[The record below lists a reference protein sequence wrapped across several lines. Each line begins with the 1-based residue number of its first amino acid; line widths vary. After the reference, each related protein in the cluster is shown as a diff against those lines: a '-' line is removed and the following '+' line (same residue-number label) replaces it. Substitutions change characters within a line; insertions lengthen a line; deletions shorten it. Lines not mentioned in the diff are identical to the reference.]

1 MNKLII
7 VESPTKANTI
17 KKFLGKEYT
26 ILSSYGHI
34 RDLPKSELGVD
45 PEKDFKIKYIIP
57 TKARKNVTLLK
68 KESERADLI
77 FLATDPDREGEAI
90 SWHLIEALKLEGKP
104 YKRITFH
111 EITKEAIDSSL
122 KHPCAI
128 DINLVNAQQARRV
141 LDRIV
146 GYKLSPFLWKKV
158 AKKLSA
164 GRVQSIAIRLIVD
177 REREIL
183 SFIPEEYWSIN
194 AELEKNEKF
203 IAELTKFQ
211 NQNFNKLDIK
221 TKEDAEKIK
230 TELEKAKY
238 KVSKIEKKN
247 LLRHPLPPF
256 TTSTL
261 QQEASKKL
269 GYPSKFTMSVA
280 QKLYEKGLITY
291 HRTDSLTLSEQSL
304 SNAKT
309 FIETEY
315 GSNYYPEKTKRY
327 KAKGRAQEAHEAIR
341 PTNIALTPDKFTG
354 DEKQKKLYKLIW
366 TRFVACQMKDAIFAS
381 TKAVI
386 DTDNEYT
393 LQASGL
399 NLKFDGF
406 LKIYPLKSTE
416 RNIPDLNEGDEP
428 DLIKINTEQHFTQ
441 PPARYNEASLIKEM
455 EENEIGRPATYASI
469 ISTIQ
474 ERNYT
479 NKNEDKR
486 FVPTEIGFAVVDL
499 LKEHFPNIVDI
510 KFTAKMEKDLDY
522 VAKGKQDW
530 IENLRNFYNPFIKNL
545 EKKYQEVQKTVI
557 EDEVSEKQCPKCG
570 KNLVVKM
577 GRFGK
582 FLACP
587 GFPECKH
594 IESLEKNQLKKTGI
608 TCPKCNQAEITEK
621 RTKKGKIFYGCPN
634 WPDCDFALWDKPTKE
649 ICKKCGSIM
658 VEKGKKIKC
667 SNPKCK

>member
-1 MNKLII
+1 MKKLII

-26 ILSSYGHI
+26 VLSSYGHI
-34 RDLPKSELGVD
+34 RDLPKSDLGVD
-45 PEKDFKIKYIIP
+45 PEKDFKVKYVIP
-57 TKARKNVTLLK
+57 TKAKKNVTLLK
-68 KESERADLI
+68 KESENAELV

-90 SWHLIEALKLEGKP
+90 SWHLIEALKLEGRP

-122 KHPCAI
+122 KHPSAI

-177 REREIL
+177 REREIKD
-183 SFIPEEYWSIN
+183 FISEEYWSVS
-194 AELEKNEKF
+194 AELEKGERF
-203 IAELTKFQ
+203 IADLIKFQ
-211 NQNFNKLDIK
+211 GKAFGKMDIK
-221 TKEDAEKIK
+221 DKEQAEIIK
-230 TELEKAKY
+230 EALEKAKY
-238 KVSKIEKKN
+238 KVSQIEKKDA
-247 LLRHPLPPF
+247 LRHPLPPF

-261 QQEASKKL
+261 QQEASKRL

-280 QKLYEKGLITY
+280 QSLYEKGTITY
-291 HRTDSLTLSEQSL
+291 HRTDSLNLSNQSL
-304 SNAKT
+304 EAAKN
-309 FIETEY
+309 FIISSY
-315 GSNYYPEKTKRY
+315 GENYYPSNTRKF

-341 PTNIALTPDKFTG
+341 PTNVAITPEQFNG

-366 TRFVACQMKDAIFAS
+366 NRFIACQMADAVFAS
-381 TKAVI
+381 AKAII

-393 LQASGL
+393 LQAKGL
-399 NLKFDGF
+399 HLKFEGF
-406 LKIYPLKSTE
+406 LKVYPMKSTE
-416 RNIPDLNEGDEP
+416 KDIPDLQEGDEP
-428 DLIKINTEQHFTQ
+428 ALIKVIPEQHFTQ

-474 ERNYT
+474 DRNYT
-479 NKNEDKR
+479 TKNEEKR
-486 FVPTEIGFAVVDL
+486 FVPTDIGFAVVDI

-510 KFTAKMEKDLDY
+510 KFTAKMEKDLDQ
-522 VAKGKQDW
+522 VARGKQDW
-530 IENLRNFYNPFIKNL
+530 IENLRKFYGPFMENL
-545 EKKYQEVQKTVI
+545 EKKYGEVTKAVV
-557 EDEVSEKQCPKCG
+557 EEEVSERTCPKCG
-570 KNLVVKM
+570 KNLVAKM

-587 GFPECKH
+587 GYPECKH
-594 IESLEKNQLKKTGI
+594 IESLEKKEPKKTGV
-608 TCPKCNQAEITEK
+608 TCPKCNQAEIIEK
-621 RTKKGKIFYGCPN
+621 RTKKGKIFYACPN
-634 WPDCDFALWDKPTKE
+634 WPDCDFALWDKPTGEKCE
-649 ICKKCGSIM
+649 KCGSLMI
-658 VEKGKKIKC
+658 EKGKKSKC
-667 SNPKCK
+667 SDPKCK

>member
-1 MNKLII
+1 MKKLII

-17 KKFLGKEYT
+17 KKFLNKEYT
-26 ILSSYGHI
+26 VLSSYGHI

-45 PEKDFKIKYIIP
+45 PEKDFKIKYVIP
-57 TKARKNVTLLK
+57 TKAKKNVTLLK
-68 KESERADLI
+68 KEVEKAELV

-90 SWHLIEALKLEGKP
+90 SWHLIEALKLEGRP

-111 EITKEAIDSSL
+111 EITKEAIESSL
-122 KHPCAI
+122 KHPSAI

-177 REREIL
+177 REREIQAFK
-183 SFIPEEYWSIN
+183 SEEYWSID
-194 AELEKNEKF
+194 AELEKKEKF
-203 IAELTKFQ
+203 IANLTKIKGKSLD
-211 NQNFNKLDIK
+211 KLEIK
-221 TKEDAEKIK
+221 TKEVAEEIK
-230 TELEKAKY
+230 LELEKAKY

-247 LLRHPLPPF
+247 LIRHPLPPF

-280 QKLYEKGLITY
+280 QSLYEKGLITY
-291 HRTDSLTLSEQSL
+291 HRTDSLTLSEQAL
-304 SNAKT
+304 NNAKS
-309 FIETEY
+309 FIETTY
-315 GSNYYPEKTKRY
+315 GSTYYPESTKRY

-341 PTNIALTPDKFTG
+341 PTNVSITPETFTG

-366 TRFVACQMKDAIFAS
+366 TRFVACQMRDAIFAS
-381 TKAVI
+381 TKAII

-399 NLKFDGF
+399 NLQFDGF
-406 LKIYPLKSTE
+406 LKVYPMKSTE
-416 RNIPDLNEGDEP
+416 RDIPDLNEGDEP
-428 DLIKINTEQHFTQ
+428 DLIKINTDQHFTQ

-486 FVPTEIGFAVVDL
+486 FVPTDIGFTVVDI

-522 VAKGKQDW
+522 VARGKQDW
-530 IENLRNFYNPFIKNL
+530 IDNLKNFYGPFIENLTKKYEEVKKTVVEEEIS
-545 EKKYQEVQKTVI
+545 EKK
-557 EDEVSEKQCPKCG
+557 CPKCG
-570 KNLVVKM
+570 KNLVAKM

-587 GFPECKH
+587 GYPECKH
-594 IESLEKNQLKKTGI
+594 IESLEKKEPKRTGV
-608 TCPKCNQAEITEK
+608 TCPKCNQAEIVEK
-621 RTKKGKIFYGCPN
+621 RTKKGKIFYACPN

-649 ICKKCGSIM
+649 VCEKCGSII
-658 VEKGKKIKC
+658 VEKGKKTKC